1 MQKRVSQGLGNGL
14 DTVQDLRM
22 SMQKAEPQQW
32 LYNLTIGV
40 SRLIDEEKAAGYS
53 VKAVVVSAFIADK
66 IESIIGHEPTQLC
79 GYNLE
84 ILPEMEFE
92 EGVDNYVDENGE
104 SYTQDDIDGY
114 VGLRADPIC

>member
-1 MQKRVSQGLGNGL
+1 MK
-14 DTVQDLRM
+14 
-22 SMQKAEPQQW
+22 
-32 LYNLTIGV
+32 
-40 SRLIDEEKAAGYS
+40 
-53 VKAVVVSAFIADK
+53 
-66 IESIIGHEPTQLC
+66 PTQLC